1 MSAADP
7 RPGVFDEHLARHYDQ
22 TRGLTQVAMD
32 GVVRLLRQELMR
44 SQPCLEIGI
53 GTGRM
58 ALPLAAAGID
68 MVGVDASLPML
79 QRLIEKSA
87 GAGQLVA
94 LRGDATDLPFADGS
108 FGSGLICHVLHLI
121 PDWERA
127 LAELARVVR
136 RPGVIL
142 SDLASSEDSGPW
154 RQLRLHFHERAGVI
168 AYSAFGVRD
177 GSQVDEVMGGLGAT
191 VRELPA
197 IVDTR
202 TTSAGDLIDRL
213 EMGIHSSNNS
223 LPAEARRRSAEET
236 RSWAR
241 HRFGDLGAPIRQEQ
255 VLRWRAYDLAS

>member
-58 ALPLAAAGID
+58 ALPLARAGID

-79 QRLIEKSA
+79 RRLVEKCGS
-87 GAGQLVA
+87 GQVVA
-94 LRGDATDLPFADGS
+94 LRGDVTDLPFADGS

-121 PDWERA
+121 PEWERA
-127 LAELARVVR
+127 LAELVRVVR

-142 SDLASSEDSGPW
+142 SELASAEDGGPW
-154 RQLRLHFHERAGVI
+154 RQLRLHFHQSAGVI
-168 AYSAFGVRD
+168 AYSGFGVRD
-177 GSQVDEVMGGLGAT
+177 GSLVDGVMRGLGAT

-202 TTSAGDLIDRL
+202 TTTAGELIDRL
-213 EMGIHSSNNS
+213 EMGVHSSNSS
-223 LPAEARRRSAEET
+223 LPGEARRRSAEET

-241 HRFGDLGAPIRQEQ
+241 HTFGDLGAPIRQEQ
-255 VLRWRAYDLAS
+255 VLRWRAYDLAA